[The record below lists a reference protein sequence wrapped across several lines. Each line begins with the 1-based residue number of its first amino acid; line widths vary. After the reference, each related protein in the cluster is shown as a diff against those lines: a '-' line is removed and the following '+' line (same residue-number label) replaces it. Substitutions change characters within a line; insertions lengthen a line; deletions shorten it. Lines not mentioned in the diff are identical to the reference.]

1 MRLTI
6 MRHARAIPKRV
17 WEGDDELRPLDDV
30 GLAQA
35 AGLAPRL
42 AAAVEVRRLVSS
54 PALRCVQTLQPLAD
68 VVGLPIEPWDALG
81 RHAGAAGLR
90 STLGHPA
97 FDDVVL
103 CTHGEVM
110 RPLLRTLRRR
120 GAGHDGARLDGR
132 LVLAKGSAW
141 LMSIDSDGSV
151 SSFEHLA
158 PR

>member
-1 MRLTI
+1 M
-6 MRHARAIPKRV
+6 
-17 WEGDDELRPLDDV
+17 
-30 GLAQA
+30 
-35 AGLAPRL
+35 
-42 AAAVEVRRLVSS
+42 
-54 PALRCVQTLQPLAD
+54 QTLQPLAD
-68 VVGLPIEPWDALG
+68 VVGLPIESWDALG

-120 GAGHDGARLDGR
+120 GAERDGTRLDGR
-132 LVLAKGSAW
+132 QLLTKGSAW
-141 LMSIDSDGSV
+141 LVTIAPDGTV
-151 SSFEHLA
+151 SSFDHLA